1 MLFVQ
6 VKEAILNEDIYCP
19 PESAVLLASY
29 AVQAKYGDYDPSVY
43 QQGFLSNDKLLPQ
56 VWATLLLWITD
67 KAI

>member
-6 VKEAILNEDIYCP
+6 VKESVLNEDIYCP

-56 VWATLLLWITD
+56 V
-67 KAI
+67 